1 MRTLL
6 GGLTAA
12 LLALTGT
19 TVAQAVDQPEVT
31 AGPVRSAVNLTG
43 PAYGSFGAHAQL
55 TGTLWRYQTSVRIAG
70 ATVVLQRSV
79 HGRNSWSAATSTR
92 TAANGSYAF
101 TVSLAGA
108 YDYRTVYAGSSVY
121 TSAVSGV
128 INPRVLQKVI
138 LDTVRTTNRSVENT
152 NLGTLQAIGRVYPTP
167 PAGARI
173 WLQRWDGKTWRN
185 YMSTVAR
192 GGSSSIVITGNV
204 PPNVSTFRL
213 YAPLRYPYYAGASN
227 SKAFSHYVWRG
238 VFTKP
243 SLGVGGSARAGRYLL
258 RLWEDHLRQRINLW
272 AENGG
277 RSFVEVNTTGCL
289 QIDPYMQ
296 NVSDLTGT
304 ATRIE
309 ASTRRGD
316 TALRAVTLQPGEA
329 AGVPINLAGLTR
341 TRIQARALDS
351 GEPTSSWSIAAL
363 CNN

>member
-19 TVAQAVDQPEVT
+19 TTAQAVDQPEVT
-31 AGPVRSAVNLTG
+31 AGAVRSAVSLSG
-43 PAYGSFGAHAQL
+43 PAYGAYGAHARL
-55 TGTLWRYQTSVRIAG
+55 SGVLWRYQTSTRIGG
-70 ATVVLQRSV
+70 ATVVLQRTV
-79 HGRNSWSAATSTR
+79 HGKNSWSNAVATR

-121 TSAVSGV
+121 TSAVSGM

-138 LDTVRTTNRSVENT
+138 LDTVRTTNRAVENT
-152 NLGTLQAIGRVYPTP
+152 NLGTLQATGRVYPAP
-167 PAGARI
+167 PKGTRV

-185 YMSTVAR
+185 YMSTLAR
-192 GGSSSIVITGNV
+192 GGSSSIAITGNV
-204 PPNVSTFRL
+204 PPTVGTFRL
-213 YAPLRYPYYAGASN
+213 YSPIWYPYYAGSSG
-227 SKAFSHYVWRG
+227 SKAFSHFVWRG

-243 SLGVGGSARAGRYLL
+243 SLGVGGSAGAGRYLL

-272 AENGG
+272 AEAGG

-289 QIDPYMQ
+289 QIDPYAQ
-296 NVSDLTGT
+296 NVSDLTGI

-316 TALRAVTLQPGEA
+316 TALRAVTLQPGEQ
-329 AGVPINLAGLTR
+329 AGVPINLNGLTR
-341 TRIQARALDS
+341 TRVQARALDA